1 MKSHFV
7 FSKSERNGIFLLVT
21 IILVLQLAYWL
32 IPFPKDVAPKD
43 TPELVRFQQKVDS
56 LKQLKIKENTPK
68 QYPFN
73 PNFITDYKGYTLGM
87 STQEI
92 DRLLA
97 YRKQNKWVNSK
108 KDFQDVT
115 KVSDSLLNTFSH
127 LFKFPD
133 FITNPKKKK
142 VFAKD
147 RKLSYK
153 DKIDLNK
160 ATALQLQEVYGIGP
174 YYSEKI
180 IAYRTKLNGF
190 SDNFQLKD
198 VYGLEPNVINNIL
211 KKFTVKTPVNIK
223 KININTAKVTDLSE
237 LPNLNYEIARQI
249 IKYRELN
256 GKFNDINQLK
266 SIAEFPIEKFD
277 RIQLYLTL

>member
-56 LKQLKIKENTPK
+56 LRQLKIKENTPK

-180 IAYRTKLNGF
+180 IGYRTKLNGF
-190 SDNFQLKD
+190 SDNVQLKD

-256 GKFNDINQLK
+256 GEFNDINQLK

>member
-32 IPFPKDVAPKD
+32 IPFPNYDAPKD

-142 VFAKD
+142 VFTKD
-147 RKLSYK
+147 RQLSYK
-153 DKIDLNK
+153 DKIDLNN

-190 SDNFQLKD
+190 SDNVQLKD
-198 VYGLEPNVINNIL
+198 VYGLEPDVINNIL

-256 GKFNDINQLK
+256 GEFNDINQLK

>member
-1 MKSHFV
+1 M
-7 FSKSERNGIFLLVT
+7 T

-32 IPFPKDVAPKD
+32 IPFPKYIAPKD

-190 SDNFQLKD
+190 SDNVQLKD

-256 GKFNDINQLK
+256 GEFNDINQLK

>member
-73 PNFITDYKGYTLGM
+73 PNFLTDYKGYTLGM

-190 SDNFQLKD
+190 SDNVQFND

-223 KININTAKVTDLSE
+223 KININTAKITDLSE

-256 GKFNDINQLK
+256 GEFNDINQLK

>member
-32 IPFPKDVAPKD
+32 IPFPKGVAPKD

-190 SDNFQLKD
+190 SDNVQLND

-256 GKFNDINQLK
+256 GEFNDINQLK

>member
-32 IPFPKDVAPKD
+32 IPFPKGVAPKD

-180 IAYRTKLNGF
+180 IGYRTKLNGF
-190 SDNFQLKD
+190 SDNVQLKD

-211 KKFTVKTPVNIK
+211 KNIK

-256 GKFNDINQLK
+256 GEFNDINQLK

>member
-1 MKSHFV
+1 M
-7 FSKSERNGIFLLVT
+7 T

-32 IPFPKDVAPKD
+32 IPFPKGVAPKD

-73 PNFITDYKGYTLGM
+73 PNFLTDYKGYTLGM

-190 SDNFQLKD
+190 SDNVQLND

-223 KININTAKVTDLSE
+223 KININTAKITDLSE

-256 GKFNDINQLK
+256 GEFNDINQLK

>member
-1 MKSHFV
+1 M
-7 FSKSERNGIFLLVT
+7 T

-32 IPFPKDVAPKD
+32 IPFPKDIAPKD

-160 ATALQLQEVYGIGP
+160 ATALQLQGVYGIGP

-190 SDNFQLKD
+190 SDNVQLKD

-256 GKFNDINQLK
+256 GEFNDINQLK

>member
-32 IPFPKDVAPKD
+32 IPFPKGVAPKD

-160 ATALQLQEVYGIGP
+160 ATALQLQGVYGIGP

-180 IAYRTKLNGF
+180 IGYRTKLNGF
-190 SDNFQLKD
+190 SDNVQLKD

-256 GKFNDINQLK
+256 GEFNDINQLK

>member
-180 IAYRTKLNGF
+180 IGYRTKLNGF
-190 SDNFQLKD
+190 SDNVQLKD

-256 GKFNDINQLK
+256 GEFNDINQLK

>member
-32 IPFPKDVAPKD
+32 IPFPKGVAPKD

-133 FITNPKKKK
+133 FITNPIKKK

-180 IAYRTKLNGF
+180 IGHRTKLNGF
-190 SDNFQLKD
+190 SDNVQLKD

-256 GKFNDINQLK
+256 GEFNDINQLK

>member
-32 IPFPKDVAPKD
+32 IPFPKYIAPKD

-190 SDNFQLKD
+190 SDNVQLKD

-256 GKFNDINQLK
+256 GEFNDINQLK

>member
-190 SDNFQLKD
+190 LDNVQLKD

-256 GKFNDINQLK
+256 GEFNDINQLK

>member
-32 IPFPKDVAPKD
+32 IPFPKDIAPKD

-142 VFAKD
+142 VFTKD

-190 SDNFQLKD
+190 SDNVQLND

-256 GKFNDINQLK
+256 GEFNDINQLK

>member
-32 IPFPKDVAPKD
+32 IPFPKGVAPKD

-73 PNFITDYKGYTLGM
+73 PNFLTDYKGYTLGM

-160 ATALQLQEVYGIGP
+160 ATALQLQGVYGIGP

-180 IAYRTKLNGF
+180 IGYRTKLNGF
-190 SDNFQLKD
+190 SDNVQLKD

-256 GKFNDINQLK
+256 GEFNDINQLK

>member
-32 IPFPKDVAPKD
+32 IPFPKYVAPKD

-147 RKLSYK
+147 HKLSYK

-190 SDNFQLKD
+190 SDNVQLND

-256 GKFNDINQLK
+256 GEFNDINQLK

>member
-32 IPFPKDVAPKD
+32 IPFPKDIAPKD

-160 ATALQLQEVYGIGP
+160 ATALQLQGVYGIGP

-180 IAYRTKLNGF
+180 IGYRTKLNGF
-190 SDNFQLKD
+190 SDNVQLKD

-256 GKFNDINQLK
+256 GEFNDINQLK

>member
-92 DRLLA
+92 DRLLT

-190 SDNFQLKD
+190 SDNVQLKD
-198 VYGLEPNVINNIL
+198 VYGLETNVINNIL

-256 GKFNDINQLK
+256 GEFNDINQLK

>member
-92 DRLLA
+92 DRLLT

-190 SDNFQLKD
+190 SDNVQLKD
-198 VYGLEPNVINNIL
+198 GYGLETNVINNIL

-256 GKFNDINQLK
+256 GEFNDINQLK

>member
-32 IPFPKDVAPKD
+32 IPFPKDIAPKD

-142 VFAKD
+142 VFDKD

-180 IAYRTKLNGF
+180 IGYRTKLNGF
-190 SDNFQLKD
+190 SDNVQLKD

-256 GKFNDINQLK
+256 GEFNDINQLK

>member
-32 IPFPKDVAPKD
+32 IPFPKDIAPKD

-142 VFAKD
+142 VFDKD

-180 IAYRTKLNGF
+180 IGYRTKLNGF
-190 SDNFQLKD
+190 SDNVQLKD

-211 KKFTVKTPVNIK
+211 KMFTVKTPVNIK

-256 GKFNDINQLK
+256 GEFNDINQLK

>member
-32 IPFPKDVAPKD
+32 IPFPKGVAPKD

-180 IAYRTKLNGF
+180 IGYRTKLNGF
-190 SDNFQLKD
+190 SDNVQLKD

-256 GKFNDINQLK
+256 GEFNDINQLK

>member
-92 DRLLA
+92 DRLLT

-180 IAYRTKLNGF
+180 MIHHF
-190 SDNFQLKD
+190 SWML
-198 VYGLEPNVINNIL
+198 I
-211 KKFTVKTPVNIK
+211 T
-223 KININTAKVTDLSE
+223 
-237 LPNLNYEIARQI
+237 
-249 IKYRELN
+249 
-256 GKFNDINQLK
+256 
-266 SIAEFPIEKFD
+266 
-277 RIQLYLTL
+277 

>member
-32 IPFPKDVAPKD
+32 IPFPKGVAPKD

-190 SDNFQLKD
+190 SDNVQLND

-223 KININTAKVTDLSE
+223 KININTAKITDLSE

-256 GKFNDINQLK
+256 GEFNDINQLK

>member
-142 VFAKD
+142 VFTKD
-147 RKLSYK
+147 RQLSYK
-153 DKIDLNK
+153 DKIDLNN

-190 SDNFQLKD
+190 SDNVQLKD
-198 VYGLEPNVINNIL
+198 VYGLEPDVINNIL

-256 GKFNDINQLK
+256 GEFNDINQLK

>member
-56 LKQLKIKENTPK
+56 LRQLKIKENTPK

-142 VFAKD
+142 VFDKD

-180 IAYRTKLNGF
+180 IGYRTKLNGF
-190 SDNFQLKD
+190 SDNVQLKD

-211 KKFTVKTPVNIK
+211 KMFTVKTPVNIK

-256 GKFNDINQLK
+256 GEFNDINQLK

>member
-32 IPFPKDVAPKD
+32 IPFPKYIAPKD

-180 IAYRTKLNGF
+180 IGYRTKLNGF
-190 SDNFQLKD
+190 SDNVQLKD

-256 GKFNDINQLK
+256 GEFNDINQLK

>member
-32 IPFPKDVAPKD
+32 IPFPKGVAPKD

-73 PNFITDYKGYTLGM
+73 PNFLTDYKGYTLGM

-180 IAYRTKLNGF
+180 IGYRTKLNGF
-190 SDNFQLKD
+190 SDNVQLKD

-256 GKFNDINQLK
+256 GEFNDINQLK

>member
-32 IPFPKDVAPKD
+32 IPFPKGVAPKD

-73 PNFITDYKGYTLGM
+73 PNFLTDYKGYTLGM

-190 SDNFQLKD
+190 SDNVQLND

-223 KININTAKVTDLSE
+223 KININTAKITDLSE

-256 GKFNDINQLK
+256 GEFNDINQLK

>member
-32 IPFPKDVAPKD
+32 IPFPKDIAPKD

-160 ATALQLQEVYGIGP
+160 TTALQLQEVYGIGP

-190 SDNFQLKD
+190 SDNVQLKD

-256 GKFNDINQLK
+256 GEFNDINQLK

>member
-43 TPELVRFQQKVDS
+43 TQELVRFQQKVDS

-190 SDNFQLKD
+190 SDNVQLKD

-256 GKFNDINQLK
+256 GEFNDINQLK

>member
-32 IPFPKDVAPKD
+32 IPFPKGVAPKD

-73 PNFITDYKGYTLGM
+73 PNFLTDYKGYTLGM

-108 KDFQDVT
+108 
-115 KVSDSLLNTFSH
+115 
-127 LFKFPD
+127 
-133 FITNPKKKK
+133 
-142 VFAKD
+142 
-147 RKLSYK
+147 
-153 DKIDLNK
+153 
-160 ATALQLQEVYGIGP
+160 
-174 YYSEKI
+174 
-180 IAYRTKLNGF
+180 
-190 SDNFQLKD
+190 
-198 VYGLEPNVINNIL
+198 
-211 KKFTVKTPVNIK
+211 
-223 KININTAKVTDLSE
+223 
-237 LPNLNYEIARQI
+237 
-249 IKYRELN
+249 
-256 GKFNDINQLK
+256 
-266 SIAEFPIEKFD
+266 
-277 RIQLYLTL
+277 IQYLTHYFY

>member
-32 IPFPKDVAPKD
+32 IPFPKDIAPKD

-180 IAYRTKLNGF
+180 IGYRTKLNGF
-190 SDNFQLKD
+190 SDNVQLKD

-211 KKFTVKTPVNIK
+211 KMFTVKTPVNIK

-256 GKFNDINQLK
+256 GEFNDINQLK

>member
-32 IPFPKDVAPKD
+32 IPFPKYIAPKD

-160 ATALQLQEVYGIGP
+160 ATALQLQGVYGIGP

-180 IAYRTKLNGF
+180 IGYRTKLNGF
-190 SDNFQLKD
+190 SDNVQLKD

-256 GKFNDINQLK
+256 GEFNDINQLK

>member
-32 IPFPKDVAPKD
+32 IPFPKGVAPKD

-160 ATALQLQEVYGIGP
+160 ATALQLQGVYGIGP

-180 IAYRTKLNGF
+180 IGYRTKLNGF
-190 SDNFQLKD
+190 SDNVQLKD

-223 KININTAKVTDLSE
+223 KININTAKITDLSE

-256 GKFNDINQLK
+256 GEFNDINQLK

>member
-32 IPFPKDVAPKD
+32 IPFPKGVAPKD

-73 PNFITDYKGYTLGM
+73 PNFLTDYKGYTLGM

-160 ATALQLQEVYGIGP
+160 ATALQLQGVYGIGP

-180 IAYRTKLNGF
+180 IGYRTKLNGF
-190 SDNFQLKD
+190 SDNVQLND

-223 KININTAKVTDLSE
+223 KININTAKITDLSE

-256 GKFNDINQLK
+256 GEFNDINQLK

>member
-32 IPFPKDVAPKD
+32 IPFPKGVAPKD

-56 LKQLKIKENTPK
+56 LKQLKIKDNTPK

-73 PNFITDYKGYTLGM
+73 PNFLTDYKGYTLGM

-190 SDNFQLKD
+190 SDNVQLND

-223 KININTAKVTDLSE
+223 KININTAKITDLSE

-256 GKFNDINQLK
+256 GEFNDINQLK

>member
-147 RKLSYK
+147 RQLSYE

-190 SDNFQLKD
+190 SDNVQLKD

-223 KININTAKVTDLSE
+223 KININTAKVIDLSE

-256 GKFNDINQLK
+256 GEFNDINQLK

>member
-32 IPFPKDVAPKD
+32 IPFPKDIAPKD

-190 SDNFQLKD
+190 SDNVQLND

-256 GKFNDINQLK
+256 GEFNDINQLK